1 MFVNTSPGKMAEG
14 AAVWSKMFVNTST
27 GKMFVNTSTG
37 KMFVNTS
44 TGKMFF
50 CEYQYWE
57 DVCEY

>member
-1 MFVNTSPGKMAEG
+1 MFVNTSGKMAEG
-14 AAVWSKMFVNTST
+14 AAVWS
-27 GKMFVNTSTG
+27 KMFVNTSTG

>member
-27 GKMFVNTSTG
+27 GKMFVNTRTG

-44 TGKMFF
+44 TSKMA
-50 CEYQYWE
+50 EGTTVWN
-57 DVCEY
+57 DP

>member
-27 GKMFVNTSTG
+27 GKMF
-37 KMFVNTS
+37 
-44 TGKMFF
+44 F

>member
-27 GKMFVNTSTG
+27 GKMFVNTRTG

-44 TGKMFF
+44 TSKMA
-50 CEYQYWE
+50 EGARVWN
-57 DVCEY
+57 DP